1 MEKHQCENC
10 KYSSN
15 LKNEHPCKNCK
26 RNLFYLFM
34 GIQGNEDNFKEN
46 END

>member
-1 MEKHQCENC
+1 MEKRECE
-10 KYSSN
+10 
-15 LKNEHPCKNCK
+15 NCK